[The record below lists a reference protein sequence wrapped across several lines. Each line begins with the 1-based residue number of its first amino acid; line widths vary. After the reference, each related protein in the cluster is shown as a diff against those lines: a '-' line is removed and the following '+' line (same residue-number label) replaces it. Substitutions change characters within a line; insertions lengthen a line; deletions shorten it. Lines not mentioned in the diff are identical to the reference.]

1 MTDNFADDA
10 DFFGSDAV
18 AAPGEA
24 AAGGG
29 FSLDLTA
36 DDLAGQ
42 TEYKSIPVGTWL
54 EVSAYEVLPGQAKS
68 QANYGK
74 PNYMITVKTTA
85 NSSEWGNGRK
95 FNIFCNLWGGA
106 FFTMFDVLKATNL
119 APTAEMLKKGAFF
132 SDRYIDEGFPVGLT
146 TPGPDYIFTAD
157 KDIPKGAFV
166 MPSPKELTGKVFMA
180 KVTHYSPGGGE
191 NKYKKYN
198 SEEQALQANPLET
211 RAFANLG
218 AYMSLEEYAE
228 KFAGGGEAPNKGGF
242 LGE

>member
-24 AAGGG
+24 AAPA

-36 DDLAGQ
+36 DDLSGQ

-54 EVSAYEVLPGQAKS
+54 EVAAYEVLPGQAS
-68 QANYGK
+68 SAANYGK
-74 PNYMITVKTTA
+74 PNYRITVKTTA
-85 NSSEWGNGRK
+85 TSAEWGNGRK

-106 FFTMFDVLKATNL
+106 FFTMFDVLKATGL
-119 APTAEMLKKGAFF
+119 APTAEMLKKGSFF
-132 SDRYIDEGFPVGLT
+132 SDAYMDQGFPVGLT
-146 TPGPDYIFTAD
+146 TPGPDYIFTAA
-157 KDIPKGAFV
+157 KQIPKGAFV
-166 MPSPKELTGKVFMA
+166 MPSPKELTGQVFMA

-198 SEEQALQANPLET
+198 SEEQALAANPLET

-228 KFAGGGEAPNKGGF
+228 KFGGAAKEDTTGGF
-242 LGE
+242 LGK